1 MQPLTELTVEAAH
14 NILQTF
20 TCIEQ
25 GSTESL
31 PSNALVRQA
40 LLLVSGLSDY
50 QMFGIC
56 ADTVTQ
62 GLAALKSYLPALG
75 YNADELTVNP
85 IEGPAYIKFNS
96 KTGLCYAS
104 SYPGSHRGVLV
115 SCQSALSNGIN
126 EMYGHLPLDLFL
138 ETA

>member
-14 NILQTF
+14 KILQAF

-25 GSTESL
+25 GSPESP
-31 PSNALVRQA
+31 PSSALVRQA
-40 LLLVSGLSDY
+40 LLLVTRLSDY

-56 ADTVTQ
+56 ADTVAQ

-75 YNADELTVNP
+75 YNIDEVTVDS
-85 IEGPAYIKFNS
+85 IEGPTYIKFNS

-104 SYPGSHRGVLV
+104 PYPGSHRGVLV

-126 EMYGHLPLDLFL
+126 ETYGHLPLDLFL
-138 ETA
+138 EAV

>member
-1 MQPLTELTVEAAH
+1 MQPLTELTVEAA
-14 NILQTF
+14 NKILQAF

-25 GSTESL
+25 GSPESP
-31 PSNALVRQA
+31 PSSALVRQA
-40 LLLVSGLSDY
+40 LLLVTRLSDY

-62 GLAALKSYLPALG
+62 GLTALKSYLPALG
-75 YNADELTVNP
+75 YNVDELTVDS
-85 IEGPAYIKFNS
+85 IEGPTYIKFNS

-104 SYPGSHRGVLV
+104 PYPGSHRGVLV

-126 EMYGHLPLDLFL
+126 ETYGHLPLDLFL
-138 ETA
+138 EAA

>member
-1 MQPLTELTVEAAH
+1 MQPLPELTVEAAH
-14 NILQTF
+14 KILQAF

-25 GSTESL
+25 GATESL

-40 LLLVSGLSDY
+40 LLFVTNLCDY
-50 QMFGIC
+50 QMVGIC
-56 ADTVTQ
+56 ADNLTQ

-75 YNADELTVNP
+75 YNADEVTVDS
-85 IEGPAYIKFNS
+85 IEGPTYIKFNS

-104 SYPGSHRGVLV
+104 PYPGSHRGVLV

-126 EMYGHLPLDLFL
+126 ETYGHLPLDLFL
-138 ETA
+138 EAS

>member
-1 MQPLTELTVEAAH
+1 MQPLTKLTVEAAH
-14 NILQTF
+14 KILQAF

-25 GSTESL
+25 GSTEPL
-31 PSNALVRQA
+31 PADDLVRQA

-50 QMFGIC
+50 QMLGIC

-62 GLAALKSYLPALG
+62 GLTALKSYLPALG
-75 YNADELTVNP
+75 YNADELSVNP
-85 IEGPAYIKFNS
+85 VEGPAYIKFNS

-126 EMYGHLPLDLFL
+126 ETYGHLPLDLFL
-138 ETA
+138 EAT